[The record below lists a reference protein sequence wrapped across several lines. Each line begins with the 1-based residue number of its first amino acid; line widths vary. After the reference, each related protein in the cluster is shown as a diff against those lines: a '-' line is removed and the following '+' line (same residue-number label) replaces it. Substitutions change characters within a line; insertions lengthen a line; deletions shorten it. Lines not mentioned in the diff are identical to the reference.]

1 MSTPLVFGFDEEHPL
16 GYVCTPRCAHC
27 VGAGMTDAKR
37 NELKEYALL
46 IVRPSTF
53 DAWRK
58 SLLENGGEVSDPHYP
73 FYYEVATD

>member
-1 MSTPLVFGFDEEHPL
+1 MSTPLVFGFHEEHPL
-16 GYVCTPRCAHC
+16 GYVCTPRCVHC
-27 VGAGMTDAKR
+27 GGGGMTDAK
-37 NELKEYALL
+37 NEELEEYALL

-58 SLLENGGEVSDPHYP
+58 SVLENGGEASGPSYP